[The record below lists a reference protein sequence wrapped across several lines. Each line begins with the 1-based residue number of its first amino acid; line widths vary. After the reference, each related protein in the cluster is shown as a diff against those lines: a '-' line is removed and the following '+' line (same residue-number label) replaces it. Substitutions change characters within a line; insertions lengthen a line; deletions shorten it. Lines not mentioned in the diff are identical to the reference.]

1 MAKNNKKRRTPEA
14 VENNLINLAMV
25 EAEKRIKEGTATS
38 QLLTHFVKR
47 GSRREKLEESLIEEK
62 KKAMAAKVESLEIAK
77 KTESLFEE
85 AIEAFKTYSGG

>member
-14 VENNLINLAMV
+14 VENNLINLAMI
-25 EAEKRIKEGTATS
+25 EAEKRIREGTATS

-47 GSRREKLEESLIEEK
+47 GSSREKLEESLIEEK
-62 KKAMAAKVESLEIAK
+62 KKAMAAKVESLALAK